1 MTDPAP
7 TEKRPTGVAI
17 TAALTPFMGGPVA
30 FALFAFAI
38 GGGGEM
44 GLFGNL
50 AQAWAEGGWFMYAVL
65 LTGGVVAMV
74 SAAFMFFGV
83 QRGSG
88 VLLANAPLGAL
99 ITVVGALG
107 FMTGMSG
114 AAAAVVHAS
123 AADRATIMA
132 GATAEALTT
141 SAFGMAGTA
150 GLLASLA
157 LGCLFGVVVQT
168 GVARKLL
175 AFSGGTFLV
184 LAMLSTVSLLRL
196 SDLMGLFK
204 AVAQVNPVDRGRILE
219 MGSDELSRFNIPF
232 LALLV
237 LLAAIVAGGAVAL
250 KEAPRLAVLLPLLGF
265 GGLVGL
271 GAHAGARA
279 FANQK
284 TATLGSTARTFG
296 LIDFKGYA
304 GRDPQWCLKGAE
316 VRDCEEDR
324 VVEAGAL
331 LDETASQVRSRRD
344 YAYDEKA
351 PVELAVGIA
360 PKASAEALW
369 QFIDAAS
376 RARATG
382 LSLTGEHDGPSLKV
396 AGEIGGLAPLLQV
409 KWSAVPVGLLMDD
422 APCEQ
427 HCEVGTVKGDT
438 LVVDGKALSE
448 LPMVDESDL
457 RDEVHVRADPKLSP
471 ELLTKLAR
479 AAAGN
484 GRKLMLLL
492 PATAD

>member
-1 MTDPAP
+1 MTDPSP
-7 TEKRPTGVAI
+7 TEKRPTGAAI

-30 FALFAFAI
+30 FALFAFSV
-38 GGGGEM
+38 GGGGDM

-50 AQAWAEGGWFMYAVL
+50 AQAWAEGGWFMYAVV

-74 SAAFMFFGV
+74 SAALMFFGV
-83 QRGSG
+83 QRGSAA
-88 VLLANAPLGAL
+88 VLANAPLGAL
-99 ITVVGALG
+99 ITAVGALG
-107 FMTGMSG
+107 FMNGMSG

-123 AADRATIMA
+123 PADRATIMA
-132 GATAEALTT
+132 AATAESLTT
-141 SAFGMAGTA
+141 SAFGMAGAA

-184 LAMLSTVSLLRL
+184 LAMLSVTSLLRL
-196 SDLMGLFK
+196 SDLMSLFK
-204 AVAQVNPVDRGRILE
+204 AVAHVSPLDRGRILE
-219 MGSDELSRFNIPF
+219 MGSDELSRFNLPF
-232 LALLV
+232 LGLLGLLV
-237 LLAAIVAGGAVAL
+237 VIIAGGAVSL
-250 KEAPRLAVLLPLLGF
+250 KEAPRLAVLMPLLGF

-284 TATLGSTARTFG
+284 TAALGAISPSYG

-316 VRDCEEDR
+316 IRDCEEDR
-324 VVEAGAL
+324 VVDTDAL

-351 PVELAVGIA
+351 PVELAVGIG

-369 QFIDAAS
+369 QFIAA
-376 RARATG
+376 ANQAHATG
-382 LSLTGEHDGPSLKV
+382 VVLTGEHERAPLRV

-409 KWSAVPVGLLMDD
+409 RWSAVPVGFLPAD

-427 HCEVGTVKGDT
+427 HCEAGTVKGDS
-438 LVVDGKALSE
+438 LMVDGKAFE
-448 LPMVDESDL
+448 AMPMVDEQDL
-457 RDEVHVRADPKLSP
+457 RDEVHVRVEPTLRP
-471 ELLTKLAR
+471 EQLVKLASD
-479 AAAGN
+479 AAGN
-484 GRKLMLLL
+484 GRKLVILL
-492 PATAD
+492 PAD

>member
-30 FALFAFAI
+30 FALFAFVIAR
-38 GGGGEM
+38 GRDGPVRQPRAGLGRGRLVHVRGAADRWCRRDGERR
-44 GLFGNL
+44 LRL
-50 AQAWAEGGWFMYAVL
+50 
-65 LTGGVVAMV
+65 
-74 SAAFMFFGV
+74 FGV

-132 GATAEALTT
+132 AATAEALTT

-184 LAMLSTVSLLRL
+184 LAMLSTVALLRL

-284 TATLGSTARTFG
+284 TATLGATARTSG
-296 LIDFKGYA
+296 SSI
-304 GRDPQWCLKGAE
+304 
-316 VRDCEEDR
+316 
-324 VVEAGAL
+324 
-331 LDETASQVRSRRD
+331 
-344 YAYDEKA
+344 
-351 PVELAVGIA
+351 
-360 PKASAEALW
+360 
-369 QFIDAAS
+369 S
-376 RARATG
+376 RAT
-382 LSLTGEHDGPSLKV
+382 P
-396 AGEIGGLAPLLQV
+396 
-409 KWSAVPVGLLMDD
+409 
-422 APCEQ
+422 
-427 HCEVGTVKGDT
+427 
-438 LVVDGKALSE
+438 
-448 LPMVDESDL
+448 
-457 RDEVHVRADPKLSP
+457 
-471 ELLTKLAR
+471 
-479 AAAGN
+479 AAIRSGA
-484 GRKLMLLL
+484 
-492 PATAD
+492 

>member
-1 MTDPAP
+1 MTNP
-7 TEKRPTGVAI
+7 TEKRPTGVAV

-38 GGGGEM
+38 GARGED

-74 SAAFMFFGV
+74 SAALMFFGV
-83 QRGSG
+83 QRGSAA
-88 VLLANAPLGAL
+88 VLVNAPLGAL
-99 ITVVGALG
+99 ITAVGALG
-107 FMTGMSG
+107 FMNGMSG

-123 AADRATIMA
+123 PADRATIMA
-132 GATAEALTT
+132 AATAESLTT

-175 AFSGGTFLV
+175 ALAGGTFLV
-184 LAMLSTVSLLRL
+184 LAMLSVTSLLRL

-204 AVAQVNPVDRGRILE
+204 AVAHVNPIDRGHILE

-232 LALLV
+232 LGLLV
-237 LLAAIVAGGAVAL
+237 LLAVIVAAGAAAL

-284 TATLGSTARTFG
+284 TATLGAISPSYG

-304 GRDPQWCLKGAE
+304 GREPQWCLKGGE

-324 VVEAGAL
+324 VVEPAAL
-331 LDETASQVRSRRD
+331 LDETASQVRSRRE
-344 YAYDEKA
+344 YSYDEKA
-351 PVELAVGIA
+351 PVELALGIG
-360 PKASAEALW
+360 PKATAEALW
-369 QFIDAAS
+369 QFIDAAK
-376 RARATG
+376 RAGATG
-382 LSLTGEHDGPSLKV
+382 LALTGEHEGAPLKV
-396 AGEIGGLAPLLQV
+396 AGEIAGLAPLLQV
-409 KWSAVPVGLLMDD
+409 RFSAVPIGVLPDD

-427 HCEVGTVKGDT
+427 HCETGTVKGAT
-438 LVVDGKALSE
+438 LIVDGKTFE
-448 LPMVDESDL
+448 EMPMVDESDL
-457 RDEVHVRADPKLSP
+457 RDQVHVRVEPTLSP
-471 ELLTKLAR
+471 EQLVTLAR

-484 GRKLMLLL
+484 GRKLVVLL
-492 PATAD
+492 PSAE